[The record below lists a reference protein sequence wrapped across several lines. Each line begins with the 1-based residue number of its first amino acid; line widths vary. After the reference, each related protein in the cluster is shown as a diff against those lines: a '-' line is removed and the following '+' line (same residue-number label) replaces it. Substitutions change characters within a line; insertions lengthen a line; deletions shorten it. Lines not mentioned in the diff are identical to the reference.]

1 VPKNFQKYQTQVHVH
16 KKLTFYLTQQFEEG
30 VEEGGDNA

>member
-1 VPKNFQKYQTQVHVH
+1 VPKDFQKYHTQVHVH
-16 KKLTFYLTQQFEEG
+16 KKLAFYLTQQFEG